1 MILSPIVDREMP
13 TTDRKHDIRT
23 TEKRRKQESTKRH
36 RLVAYAS
43 WIKGGWVGVDMERLY
58 ID

>member
-23 TEKRRKQESTKRH
+23 TEKRRENKNPPSVIVSCLR
-36 RLVAYAS
+36 V
-43 WIKGGWVGVDMERLY
+43 VD
-58 ID
+58 